1 MLSNR
6 HRYYEQSNK
15 VAVTVKIMINRNSP
29 EYLTLIEYNDIIT
42 SEIKGDLTSVSQAMQ
57 RERIIPTALEE
68 EMTAPG
74 TGFSSRT
81 RAAMLV
87 DHLTEKVQVNTDY
100 FEVFCAILDDHWSTN
115 NIARNLR
122 EYCNG
127 LATTGR
133 DS

>member
-1 MLSNR
+1 M
-6 HRYYEQSNK
+6 
-15 VAVTVKIMINRNSP
+15 VNRNSH
-29 EYLTLIEYNDIIT
+29 EYLTLTEYNEIIT
-42 SEIKGDLTSVSQAMQ
+42 SEIKGDLISISQAMQ
-57 RERIIPTALEE
+57 RERIIPQALEE

-100 FEVFCAILDDHWSTN
+100 FEVFCAILDDHWSSKN
-115 NIARNLR
+115 MARDLR

-127 LATTGR
+127 LATKR
-133 DS
+133 